1 MTDTLD
7 PESLSILA
15 WLAAGAI
22 FLLAGLVHG
31 ALGLGFPML
40 ATPLLAIM
48 IDIRS
53 AILLTLL
60 PTITVNLISILRGGR
75 WSESIGRYWPLAVLI
90 PVGAVTGTWVL
101 VSVDPAPLRLLLAA
115 VILLHLFR
123 DRLRGLNLDW
133 VRSHTWTAY
142 LVFGLTAG
150 FSAGT
155 VNVMVPL
162 LIIFALQVGMT
173 PLAMVQVFN
182 LCFLAGKTAQVGA
195 FAYSGVSILPLL
207 AGTLPFAAIAAV
219 ALMFGMRIKER
230 VDAETYR
237 GWLHGVLVVM
247 VVVLVAQYFLGLTTA
262 VLG

>member
-1 MTDTLD
+1 MD

-15 WLAAGAI
+15 WLIAGAI

-31 ALGLGFPML
+31 ILGLGFPML

-60 PTITVNLISILRGGR
+60 PTIIVNLISILRGGR

-90 PVGAVTGTWVL
+90 PLGAVAGTWL
-101 VSVDPAPLRLLLAA
+101 LISIDPSPLRLLLAA

-123 DRLRGLNLDW
+123 DRLSGLSLDW

-162 LIIFALQVGMT
+162 LIIFALQVGMK

-182 LCFLAGKTAQVGA
+182 LCFLAGKTAQIGA
-195 FAYSGVSILPLL
+195 FAYSGVRMLPLL
-207 AGTLPFAAIAAV
+207 AATLPFAGIAAV
-219 ALMFGMRIKER
+219 ALLIGMRIRGR
-230 VDAETYR
+230 VDAQTYR
-237 GWLHGVLVVM
+237 EWLHKVLVVM
-247 VVVLVAQYFLGLTTA
+247 VVVLIAQYILGLTST
-262 VLG
+262 GPG